1 VISDNIN
8 LDKLLSDIDQQIEIL
23 MAIAGD
29 SAVLIEQLRIL
40 SEARDM
46 LLSQEMEL
54 HRLAEL
60 IDPEMLED
68 HSTLAERNQGNS
80 GFD

>member
-1 VISDNIN
+1 MISDNIN
-8 LDKLLSDIDQQIEIL
+8 FDKLLSDIDQQIEVL
-23 MAIAGD
+23 VAIAGD

-60 IDPEMLED
+60 INPETLED

-80 GFD
+80 AFD